1 MTESC
6 FLAESF
12 LRSLPVTARHPF
24 DDSSPA
30 RIRLTLLAGQS
41 LPLEV
46 AWCIED
52 GYVRSTVPADGQGGA
67 ATLGFWGPGETVF
80 STRSGWMPGQLV
92 GHSPVVL
99 VECMPRQ
106 EEVQLFLR
114 SQLEQAA
121 DLLRI
126 SQVRPAEDRLMLL
139 LQWIGQRFGRVNSR
153 GISLSLED
161 MNLTHRDL
169 AEISGM
175 TRVTVTKLLT
185 RFRQKGQILRC
196 GEADWLLPAP
206 ASAPA
211 PARFTQP
218 PLRSIA

>member
-12 LRSLPVTARHPF
+12 LRSLPVAARHPF
-24 DDSSPA
+24 DDCSPA
-30 RIRLTLLAGQS
+30 PIRLTLLAGQS

-46 AWCIED
+46 AWSIED
-52 GYVRSTVPADGQGGA
+52 GYVRSTVPADDHGGA
-67 ATLGFWGPGETVF
+67 ATLGFWGPGDTVF
-80 STRSGWMPGQLV
+80 PTRSGWMPGHLV
-92 GHSPVVL
+92 GHSRVVL
-99 VECMPRQ
+99 VECTPSQ
-106 EEVQLFLR
+106 EQVQQFLR

-121 DLLRI
+121 ALLRI
-126 SQVRPAEDRLMLL
+126 SQVRPAEDRLLLL

-153 GISLSLED
+153 GTSLSLED

-185 RFRQKGQILRC
+185 RFRQSGQLVKC
-196 GEADWLLPAP
+196 GEMDWMLPAP
-206 ASAPA
+206 AAAVPA
-211 PARFTQP
+211 SRFSRP
-218 PLRSIA
+218 PLRSIG